1 MIEDLID
8 RLRLLRTP
16 GIGPVTYRQLLMR
29 FGTPAAALAAVPDLA
44 RRGGGKVPAL
54 STVADAEREIAR
66 VDKLGAKFLALGQ
79 GLYPRLLAEL
89 EDAPPLLV
97 AKGILNLLDRQSVAI
112 VGARNASAAACRFG
126 RGLAHD
132 LGQQDLVVVSG
143 LARGIDSAAH
153 DGALASGTIGVIAGG
168 IDIFYPPE
176 NEARQKAISEHGLV
190 LAEMPPGTEPRARHF
205 PYRNR
210 IIAGM
215 SSGTV
220 VVEAAPRS
228 GSLITA
234 RLAAEA
240 GREVMAVPGSPLD
253 PRAQGCN
260 QLIRDGATLV
270 QNAADVVEA
279 IRPSASQVKSVPAH
293 YEAAP
298 RSGSLIT
305 ARLAAEA
312 GREVL
317 AVPGSPLDPRAQ
329 GCNQPI
335 RDGATLVQNAAD
347 VIEVIRPYESR
358 VQAAPSPFEP
368 APEPMNGDDAL
379 GLVEGLLG
387 PSPVPVDEIIRL
399 SGAPSGAVQ
408 MALLELDLA
417 GRLDRHAG
425 GKVSLRPA

>member
-1 MIEDLID
+1 MIEDLVD

-16 GIGPVTYRQLLMR
+16 GIGPVTFRQLIAR
-29 FGTPAAALAAVPDLA
+29 FGAPSAALAAVPDLA
-44 RRGGGKVPAL
+44 RRGGGNAPAL
-54 STVADAEREIAR
+54 RTVADTEREIAR
-66 VDKLGAKFLALGQ
+66 VQKLGGKFLAIGQ

-89 EDAPPLLV
+89 EDAPPLLI
-97 AKGILNLLDRQSVAI
+97 AKGNLNLLDRQAVAI
-112 VGARNASAAACRFG
+112 VGARNASAAACRFA

-153 DGALASGTIGVIAGG
+153 DGALDTGTIGVIAGG
-168 IDIFYPPE
+168 IDVFYPPE
-176 NEARQKAISEHGLV
+176 NEERQKALYERGLV

-240 GREVMAVPGSPLD
+240 GREVLAVPGSPLD

-279 IRPSASQVKSVPAH
+279 IRPFASQVRSASSH
-293 YEAAP
+293 YE
-298 RSGSLIT
+298 
-305 ARLAAEA
+305 
-312 GREVL
+312 V
-317 AVPGSPLDPRAQ
+317 
-329 GCNQPI
+329 
-335 RDGATLVQNAAD
+335 AAD
-347 VIEVIRPYESR
+347 
-358 VQAAPSPFEP
+358 
-368 APEPMNGDDAL
+368 PMNGEDAL
-379 GLVEGLLG
+379 DIVEELLG

-408 MALLELDLA
+408 MALLEFDLA

>member
-1 MIEDLID
+1 M
-8 RLRLLRTP
+8 
-16 GIGPVTYRQLLMR
+16 
-29 FGTPAAALAAVPDLA
+29 PDLA

-54 STVADAEREIAR
+54 RSRDDAEREITRVEKFGAR
-66 VDKLGAKFLALGQ
+66 FLALGQ

-89 EDAPPLLV
+89 EDAPPLII
-97 AKGILNLLDRQSVAI
+97 AKGNLGLLDKQAI
-112 VGARNASAAACRFG
+112 AMVGARNASAAACRFA

-132 LGQQDLVVVSG
+132 LGQEGLVVVSG

-153 DGALASGTIGVIAGG
+153 DGALETGTIGVIAGG
-168 IDIFYPPE
+168 IDNFYPPE
-176 NEARQKAISEHGLV
+176 NELRQKALYERGLV

-210 IIAGM
+210 IIAGL

-234 RLAAEA
+234 RLAGEA

-260 QLIRDGATLV
+260 QLIRDGATLI
-270 QNAADVVEA
+270 QNAADVAEA
-279 IRPSASQVKSVPAH
+279 IRPYQSTV
-293 YEAAP
+293 
-298 RSGSLIT
+298 RSTST
-305 ARLAAEA
+305 
-312 GREVL
+312 
-317 AVPGSPLDPRAQ
+317 
-329 GCNQPI
+329 
-335 RDGATLVQNAAD
+335 
-347 VIEVIRPYESR
+347 PYES
-358 VQAAPSPFEP
+358 VE
-368 APEPMNGDDAL
+368 EMNGEDAL
-379 GLVEGLLG
+379 GLVEELLG

-399 SGAPSGAVQ
+399 SGAPSGSVQ

-425 GKVSLRPA
+425 NKVSLRTA